1 MEKATEHKPLFFL
14 KKKKTPKN
22 SIDFSMWGLQTDLRE
37 NDL

>member
-1 MEKATEHKPLFFL
+1 MEKATEHKQ
-14 KKKKTPKN
+14 TPKN